1 MTNNQKNS
9 SSLGCGSGFLGTF
22 FVLLGV
28 AAHALLSSLIAKAF
42 ISSRFGSDVA
52 CAVLTLTVTN
62 IIVAFAL
69 YEIVFI
75 VWQVRTAQ
83 RINEKKSTI
92 LRPTVTDN
100 EKKQMDKI
108 FLIVLIVCIALSL
121 AFSIVNANTFTCLK
135 EDSISTVVF
144 TTTKEYRWDGEKCDV
159 LRYSFAC
166 DETGGLTFKITM
178 KDGKVFDIL
187 GGVTSLSDGF
197 AEKYD
202 TDKVNL
208 LAYVADLSE
217 QFDGSEFI
225 IEKSVAQST
234 IDNAKKAYESNA
246 DSALIWEQI
255 QRIIY

>member
-1 MTNNQKNS
+1 MANNKNS
-9 SSLGCGSGFLGTF
+9 GSSLGCGAGFLGTI

-28 AAHALLSSLIAKAF
+28 ALHAILSSLIAKAF
-42 ISSRFGSDVA
+42 IGSRFAGDVA
-52 CAVLTLTVTN
+52 CAVLTLTITN

-75 VWQVRTAQ
+75 VWQVRAAQ
-83 RINEKKSTI
+83 RINEKKSSL
-92 LRPTVTDN
+92 LRPTVTEN
-100 EKKQMDKI
+100 EKKQMDKVFI
-108 FLIVLIVCIALSL
+108 IVLIVCIALSL
-121 AFSIVNANTFTCLK
+121 AFSVVNANTFTCLK

-159 LRYSFAC
+159 LRYAFAC
-166 DETGGLTFKITM
+166 DESGGLTFKITM
-178 KDGKVFDIL
+178 KDGKVFDLL

-197 AEKYD
+197 AEKYN

-217 QFDGSEFI
+217 QFDSSEFI
-225 IEKSVAQST
+225 IERSVTDAT
-234 IDNAKKAYESNA
+234 VENAKKAYENNT
-246 DSALIWEQI
+246 DNALIWEQI

>member
-1 MTNNQKNS
+1 MNNNNKS
-9 SSLGCGSGFLGTF
+9 SSLGCGAGLLGTF
-22 FVLLGV
+22 FVLLAV
-28 AAHALLSSLIAKAF
+28 AVHTILSSLIAKAF
-42 ISSRFGSDVA
+42 VSSRFGNDVA
-52 CAVLTLTVTN
+52 CAVLTLTITN

-92 LRPTVTDN
+92 MRPTVTEQ
-100 EKKQMDKI
+100 EKKQMDKV
-108 FLIVLIVCIALSL
+108 FVIVLIVCIALSL
-121 AFSIVNANTFTCLK
+121 VFSVVNANTFTCLK

-144 TTTKEYRWDGEKCDV
+144 TTTKEYRWDEDGCDV

-178 KDGKVFDIL
+178 KDGKVFDVL
-187 GGVTSLSDGF
+187 GGVTSLSSGF
-197 AEKYD
+197 AEKYS

-217 QFDGSEFI
+217 QFDSSEYIIERSVTPATIENAEKTYSTAEGSE
-225 IEKSVAQST
+225 
-234 IDNAKKAYESNA
+234 
-246 DSALIWEQI
+246 LIWEQI